1 MAEHNQP
8 ATPAQAATPG
18 AQEQNGNGQPAP
30 SNPAPQGAGG
40 VPTNQDG
47 KVTIDLK
54 EYRNLQRQD
63 ARAKAYEKRFGPKGR
78 PSSQAASG
86 DQGAT
91 VDDQVIAERARAEE
105 AERRALQSEVKVE
118 LIGLVNREEYKSIPQ
133 STKDLLLKN
142 PGAITTADTLED
154 ALFDVEE
161 WLNDQASKNPAP
173 TQVVLPGT
181 QPPKHE
187 TPPVVSNGAP
197 APAGADQI
205 EDVSKLHG
213 PAKTQAMIRN
223 AIKTKRQG

>member
-1 MAEHNQP
+1 MAENNQP

-30 SNPAPQGAGG
+30 QNPAPQGAGG
-40 VPTNQDG
+40 GTNNQDG
-47 KVTIDLK
+47 KVTLDQK
-54 EYRNLQRQD
+54 EYRNLLRQD

-78 PSSQAASG
+78 SPSQAAAG
-86 DQGAT
+86 GEGVT
-91 VDDQVIAERARAEE
+91 VDDQVLAERTRAEQ
-105 AERRALQSEVKVE
+105 AERRALQSEVKLEIKDIVS
-118 LIGLVNREEYKSIPQ
+118 REEYKNIPR
-133 STKDLLLKN
+133 STIDLLLKN
-142 PGAITTADTLED
+142 PGAITEAETLED

-173 TQVVLPGT
+173 TQNAQVP

-187 TPPVVSNGAP
+187 TPPVVSGGAP
-197 APAGADQI
+197 APAGADQL

-223 AIKTKRQG
+223 AIKSKRQG